1 MPASESKRLV
11 WDDALWEGLV
21 RETDAALCY
30 QCGSC
35 TATCPLAEGGQLNV
49 RQLIR
54 LGAFGDGA
62 PGRGTDS
69 PGLWSCTTCAQCNV
83 GCPRGVDV
91 VGVVRYLRSRGW
103 KRNEVPPG
111 LRPLLWAELQDG
123 NPYRLPPS
131 QRSGWTKGLSGP
143 AGGSPDGAATVLYV
157 GCTASYDPRA
167 QRTAR
172 AVARLLAAADVPFRV
187 LGEREVCC
195 GETPR
200 ALGVD
205 GLFRELSAR
214 GAETLRSIGA
224 SRVVTVSPH
233 CFDALQA
240 GLSKEVEVVHYSQ
253 LLDELLSSG
262 KLKVSGYRPGL
273 LTYHDPCYLGR
284 QHGVYEPPR
293 RLLES
298 TGAKLVEMTRSRRWA
313 LCCGGGGGN
322 MWRESESGSRLSDLR
337 MAEAR
342 ETGASALATACP
354 FCVTCFSGSE
364 TPGPGHLEIVDV
376 AEVVARAAGVAGP

>member
-1 MPASESKRLV
+1 MPGSDARPLL
-11 WDDALWEGLV
+11 WQDDLWEELG

-35 TATCPLAEGGQLNV
+35 TATCPLADRGKLNV

-54 LGAFGDGA
+54 LGGFGNGT
-62 PGRGTDS
+62 PGGEAEL

-91 VGVVRYLRSRGW
+91 VEVVRHLRARGW
-103 KRNEVPPG
+103 RRNEVPAG
-111 LRPLLWAELQDG
+111 LRSLLWAEFQDG

-131 QRSGWTKGLSGP
+131 QRAAWAKGLSGP
-143 AGGSPDGAATVLYV
+143 AAGASDGASTVLYV

-172 AVARLLAAADVPFRV
+172 AMARLLAAAGLPFRL
-187 LGEREVCC
+187 LGEQEVCC

-200 ALGVD
+200 ALGAE
-205 GLFRELSAR
+205 GLYRDLSAR
-214 GAETLRSIGA
+214 NAEQLARVGA
-224 SRVVTVSPH
+224 SRVVAISPH
-233 CFDALQA
+233 CYDALRA

-253 LLDELLSSG
+253 LLDELVSSG
-262 KLKVSGYRPGL
+262 KLKLSGDRPGL
-273 LTYHDPCYLGR
+273 VTYHDPCYLGR
-284 QHGVYEPPR
+284 QHGIYEPPR

-298 TGAKLVEMTRSRRWA
+298 AGAKLVEMPRSRRWA

-322 MWRESESGSRLSDLR
+322 MWRASEAEDRLADAR
-337 MAEAR
+337 VAEAR
-342 ETGASALATACP
+342 ETGASVLATACP
-354 FCVTCFSGSE
+354 FCVTCFLGSE
-364 TPGPGHLEIVDV
+364 APAGGRPEIVDV
-376 AEVVARAAGVAGP
+376 AELVARAAGVPG